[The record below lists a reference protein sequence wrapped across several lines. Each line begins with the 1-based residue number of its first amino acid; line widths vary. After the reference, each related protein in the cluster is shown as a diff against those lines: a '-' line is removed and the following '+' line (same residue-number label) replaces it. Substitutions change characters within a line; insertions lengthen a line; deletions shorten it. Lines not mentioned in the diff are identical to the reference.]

1 MGKIDNRP
9 PRFPGVNWYCDS
21 CGANLN
27 IQPGFD
33 DHKYTWKCA
42 RCNRKNSISR
52 DNIRDQRPG
61 RFQGL
66 SAGLLFYK
74 RNGSGC
80 SEQEL
85 DGRVLFRSLSG
96 VIRFILYVIDV

>member
-1 MGKIDNRP
+1 MTI
-9 PRFPGVNWYCDS
+9 
-21 CGANLN
+21 N
-27 IQPGFD
+27 IHGNVQDVIEKTVFQETIYEIKDLEGF
-33 DHKYTWKCA
+33 
-42 RCNRKNSISR
+42 R
-52 DNIRDQRPG
+52 DYP
-61 RFQGL
+61 
-66 SAGLLFYK
+66 LFYK